1 MTRSLLP
8 LNALRAFEASARH
21 LSFTKAAAELN
32 VTPTAV
38 GHQVKAL
45 EEFLGVTLFHRL
57 NRALRLTDAGAAS
70 LPLLTKGFDR
80 LDDAVRI
87 AKTQVDARVLRVTV
101 APSLAVKW
109 LVPRLSHF
117 ETAFPDITVRVETDF
132 QVVDLAKSGHDLG
145 LRFCAGVAPGLK
157 GERLLGEEVIPIC
170 APRLLQGPRS
180 LSSPKDLC
188 RHILIHLDGESEDP
202 FFATWH
208 QWCERAAVTGI
219 NTGRG
224 PRFSQSIAAVQA
236 AIEGQGVALVPRLC
250 VLDDLA
256 CGKLVQPFGPGV
268 PTSYAYFIVSPAP
281 SDNMPKVV
289 AFREWL
295 HSEAAATRRAAH
307 SV

>member
-8 LNALRAFEASARH
+8 LNALRAFEAAARH
-21 LSFTKAAAELN
+21 LSFTKAAAELH

-70 LPLLTKGFDR
+70 LPLLTKAFDR

-87 AKTQVDARVLRVTV
+87 AKAQVEARVLRVTV
-101 APSLAVKW
+101 APTLAVKW

-117 ETAFPDITVRVETDF
+117 ETAFPDITVRVESDF
-132 QVVDLAKSGHDLG
+132 QVVDLGKSGHDLG
-145 LRFCAGVAPGLK
+145 LRFCAGVAPGLR
-157 GERLLGEEVIPIC
+157 GEKLLGEVVIPIC
-170 APRLLQGPRS
+170 APGLLQGQRPVRN
-180 LSSPKDLC
+180 PKDLC
-188 RHILIHLDGESEDP
+188 RHTLIHLDGESEDP
-202 FFATWH
+202 SFATWD
-208 QWCERAAVTGI
+208 QWFERTGVSGI
-219 NTGRG
+219 DTGRG

-256 CGKLVQPFGPGV
+256 CGKLVQPFGPGLA
-268 PTSYAYFIVSPAP
+268 TSYAYFIVSPGP
-281 SDNMPKVV
+281 SYDLPKVA
-289 AFREWL
+289 AFRGWL
-295 HSEAAATRRAAH
+295 RREAAAATRAAH